1 MIRTVLMTADTV
13 GGVWTY
19 ALDLA
24 RALQPLGANVAL
36 ATMGAP
42 VSGDQAA
49 EAASITNLELVESD
63 FKLEWME
70 EPWADVD
77 EAGEWLL
84 GLEQHF
90 RPDVVHL
97 NGYTHGSLP
106 WSAPVVTMCHSC
118 VLSWW
123 EAVKGEKAPA
133 AWEEYSRRVRDG
145 LRASDLV
152 LAPTWTM
159 LAEADRFYGPF
170 HWAEV
175 VPNARGRE
183 LFKPLFKESF
193 VFSAGRAWDEAKNV
207 AALNKAAAGLP
218 CPVFLA
224 GDGGDERHRNVVQL
238 GRLSTEE
245 LACWL
250 GRASIY
256 ALPARYEPFGL
267 SVLEAAM
274 SGCALVLGDIPSLR
288 ENWADAAIF
297 VDPND
302 SEGLHAE
309 LRRLLSNPKE
319 AERLGQLALEK
330 SARFDL
336 PSMGERYLELYNEVA
351 TRRSDMTSLGERVM
365 VI

>member
-1 MIRTVLMTADTV
+1 MTRTVLMTADTV

-19 ALDLA
+19 ALDVA
-24 RALQPLGANVAL
+24 RALQPLEVNVAL

-49 EAASITNLELVESD
+49 EAASIPNLEVVESD
-63 FKLEWME
+63 FKLEWMDDAWE
-70 EPWADVD
+70 DVD
-77 EAGEWLL
+77 EAGDWLMK
-84 GLEQHF
+84 LEQHF
-90 RPDVVHL
+90 RPEVIHL
-97 NGYTHGSLP
+97 NGYAHGSLP
-106 WSAPVVTMCHSC
+106 WSAPVLTVCHSC

-123 EAVKGEKAPA
+123 EAVKGEKAPSKWNDYA
-133 AWEEYSRRVRDG
+133 HRVRAG
-145 LRASDLV
+145 LQASDLV
-152 LAPTWTM
+152 LAPSWTM

-170 HWAEV
+170 QWAEV
-175 VPNARGRE
+175 VPNARRGD
-183 LFKPLFKESF
+183 LFSPLFKEGF
-193 VFSAGRAWDEAKNV
+193 VFSAGRVWDEAKNV
-207 AALNKAAAGLP
+207 STLKKAAAGLP

-224 GDGGDERHRNVVQL
+224 GEGGDRHRNVVQL

-274 SGCALVLGDIPSLR
+274 SGCALVLGDISSLR
-288 ENWADAAIF
+288 ENWADAAVF

-302 SEGLHAE
+302 SEGLHRE
-309 LRRLLSNPKE
+309 LRRLLANPKE
-319 AERLGQLALEK
+319 AEQLGKLALER

-336 PSMGERYLELYNEVA
+336 TCMGERYLELYDELSV
-351 TRRSDMTSLGERVM
+351 RRRDMTSLSERVM